1 MFSMLAI
8 LTYLA
13 AMAIPAWLLNRFGSE
28 AWYWHVLAILG
39 GLAWDLCPR
48 RPRCPHPPTELV
60 VGFVFVF
67 LMVWGIGG
75 LCCIARTTS
84 SMRKHAANCQ

>member
-13 AMAIPAWLLNRFGSE
+13 AMAIPAWLLRRFGSE

-39 GLAWDLCPR
+39 GLAVGLMPT
-48 RPRCPHPPTELV
+48 PPALSTPTPELV
-60 VGFVFVF
+60 VGFAFLF

-75 LCCIARTTS
+75 LAMHRPHHV
-84 SMRKHAANCQ
+84 RHV